1 MNTSLV
7 FVANAN
13 AASKYYERI
22 NRTSSE
28 SSSSVSNSCTDN
40 ESLLQPKYC
49 VYPACGQVQRPT
61 PRASFLSVVAL
72 LIGVFC
78 LLVIIGCG
86 CWFVFY
92 GHDLLWPA
100 SSTTKGEEEVCL
112 PCIQVSPDPLA
123 ETDSPLMTDLE
134 IRRDDVSDTDICCAR
149 TPAQYAALFKLVS
162 LSLQL
167 ICSLTRDGF

>member
-1 MNTSLV
+1 MDSTN
-7 FVANAN
+7 
-13 AASKYYERI
+13 YDR
-22 NRTSSE
+22 RTLSE
-28 SSSSVSNSCTDN
+28 SSAGSSSSGNNSYADI
-40 ESLLQPKYC
+40 ESLLPPKYDQ
-49 VYPACGQVQRPT
+49 VPACGQVQRPT
-61 PRASFLSVVAL
+61 SRGSVLAVLAL
-72 LIGVFC
+72 GISVFC
-78 LLVIIGCG
+78 LLVIIGG
-86 CWFVFY
+86 CCCLVFFRL
-92 GHDLLWPA
+92 DLLRPA